1 MDKVLST
8 LLTLIFFSNYSSAQK
23 NILGYYISNYA
34 ESGWF
39 VYEILLQ
46 DDFNF
51 KYRFSGDLFYDVTEG
66 KYEIKKDTVLFQF
79 VEFKPDS
86 FLIINNND
94 STWFLDTR
102 RNHAEHLRPQK
113 MFFSKN
119 KLFRIDGKGNIIKVK
134 TFAYSRNLFGIGYYK
149 KKMFY
154 LRKIKRDWKA

>member
-8 LLTLIFFSNYSSAQK
+8 LLTLIFFSNYSTAQK
-23 NILGYYISNYA
+23 NIQGYYISNYA

-46 DDFNF
+46 YDSTF
-51 KYRFSGDLFYDVTEG
+51 KYRYSGDLSFDVGAG
-66 KYEIKKDTVLFQF
+66 KYKIKNDTVFF
-79 VEFKPDS
+79 KFEEYKPDS

-94 STWFLDTR
+94 STWILDTR

-113 MFFSKN
+113 MYFSKS

-154 LRKIKRDWKA
+154 LRKIKRDWKV